1 MASSP
6 LRLSSIRRSF
16 GAGHR
21 FARRFSRQEGQE
33 AYGRLRD
40 PVFSRAGVRMRGRSG
55 PDDPIG
61 RTRGGEDESTVPRGG
76 GHDEVDEFWMEDEH
90 GNTEEVTVDRFGMS
104 MRDRDVS
111 TKAAFCTSPA
121 LKRAQSL
128 HPVSSTNALRSSG
141 GRISEGTDR
150 SSRTSLRFNIKTPP
164 AEIENGS
171 HCRTNRYP
179 LQDRPVEFTLG
190 GTSLNRSFRFSSRRL
205 PSQSAP
211 SPQCD
216 VTRTTPRDVNET
228 SGYPLFLS
236 RDDLSSDSSYGA
248 TSSNGDTGGD
258 GGDSSGGAGG
268 GIGGSVGGSGGVGG
282 ATGRTDMTA
291 RWRLYRS
298 ESELSDDPVVAG
310 DSGLGTSGEE
320 TDESLGGPA
329 AFTLHRYTSRELA
342 AERAVG
348 KGKTLEEKGKEGEAW
363 TERETG
369 RKAKRDGVISKD
381 GSQTGKLPGVFDSV
395 RKMKSSVKK
404 LLKVT

>member
-1 MASSP
+1 MS
-6 LRLSSIRRSF
+6 RRS
-16 GAGHR
+16 GT
-21 FARRFSRQEGQE
+21 
-33 AYGRLRD
+33 
-40 PVFSRAGVRMRGRSG
+40 
-55 PDDPIG
+55 DDPIG
-61 RTRGGEDESTVPRGG
+61 RARGGEDESTVPRGG

-90 GNTEEVTVDRFGMS
+90 GNTEEVTVDRLGMS
-104 MRDRDVS
+104 MRDQDVS
-111 TKAAFCTSPA
+111 TKTAFYTGPA

-128 HPVSSTNALRSSG
+128 HPVSSTNAPRSSG
-141 GRISEGTDR
+141 GRISDGTD
-150 SSRTSLRFNIKTPP
+150 STSRTSLRCENVKTPR
-164 AEIENGS
+164 AVVENS
-171 HCRTNRYP
+171 PHYKTNRTSV
-179 LQDRPVEFTLG
+179 LGSDQDRPVEFTLG
-190 GTSLNRSFRFSSRRL
+190 GTSLNRSFRSSSRRL

-236 RDDLSSDSSYGA
+236 RADLSSDISYGT
-248 TSSNGDTGGD
+248 TSSNGANGSNDS
-258 GGDSSGGAGG
+258 DSSDV
-268 GIGGSVGGSGGVGG
+268 GGSIGASGGVGG

-329 AFTLHRYTSRELA
+329 TSTLHRYTSRELA
-342 AERAVG
+342 AKRAAG
-348 KGKTLEEKGKEGEAW
+348 KGKMLEEKGKEGEAW
-363 TERETG
+363 TERETA
-369 RKAKRDGVISKD
+369 RKAKRDGVVSKD